1 MVPSI
6 TAVTK
11 SMTALS
17 VTGLPI
23 LTERMRSIV
32 SSANAF
38 RRLNVNLLRSDS
50 TEASSLTETL
60 YNKDYVK

>member
-6 TAVTK
+6 TAATK

-17 VTGLPI
+17 VAGLPI

-38 RRLNVNLLRSDS
+38 RHLTVKNLRFDS
-50 TEASSLTETL
+50 TEVSSPTETSH
-60 YNKDYVK
+60 NKDYVK

>member
-6 TAVTK
+6 TVATK

-23 LTERMRSIV
+23 LTERMHSIV
-32 SSANAF
+32 SYANAF